1 MRQLLRVLLIVVAFA
16 GFPAVAAAADV
27 SSTTLIEEPATWD
40 GRTVTFTGEAVG
52 EAMVRGDEVWLH
64 LNDDAYAE
72 GSIASGASP
81 QGYNSG
87 IAVVVDAEDAGVV
100 RVFGDYR
107 HQGDVV
113 QVSGIFNAACPEHGG
128 DMDVHATEISVVREG
143 MALDHT
149 PGTSSFVPLGIAFA
163 AAASAAGAYLIRRP
177 RD

>member
-1 MRQLLRVLLIVVAFA
+1 
-16 GFPAVAAAADV
+16 
-27 SSTTLIEEPATWD
+27 
-40 GRTVTFTGEAVG
+40 
-52 EAMVRGDEVWLH
+52 
-64 LNDDAYAE
+64 
-72 GSIASGASP
+72 
-81 QGYNSG
+81 
-87 IAVVVDAEDAGVV
+87 
-100 RVFGDYR
+100 
-107 HQGDVV
+107 V